1 MFMGSILKVKNL
13 STGYGEI
20 QVLWNISIEVK
31 EGEVV
36 ALIGANGAG
45 KSTLLQT
52 IAGLIKPWKGEIY
65 FKDVSITNLKMA
77 ERVRMGISY
86 VPEGRELFP
95 YMTVKDN
102 LILGGYIRNRQE
114 VKSTLDWVFNL
125 FPRLKERQNQLAGSL
140 SGGEQQMLSIGRGL
154 MTKPKILM
162 IDELSLGLAPI
173 IVEMLIGVLREIK
186 KEGVTIL
193 LVEQDVGVALEVSEE
208 AYVLENGRVTMK
220 GKSNMLIKDAHVRE
234 AYLGI

>member
-1 MFMGSILKVKNL
+1 
-13 STGYGEI
+13 
-20 QVLWNISIEVK
+20 
-31 EGEVV
+31 
-36 ALIGANGAG
+36 
-45 KSTLLQT
+45 
-52 IAGLIKPWKGEIY
+52 
-65 FKDVSITNLKMA
+65 
-77 ERVRMGISY
+77 
-86 VPEGRELFP
+86 
-95 YMTVKDN
+95 
-102 LILGGYIRNRQE
+102 
-114 VKSTLDWVFNL
+114 
-125 FPRLKERQNQLAGSL
+125 
-140 SGGEQQMLSIGRGL
+140 
-154 MTKPKILM
+154 M